1 MNYKDYYKTLGV
13 SKNATQDEIKK
24 AFRKLA
30 RKYHPDMNKGD
41 NAKAAEEKFKDI
53 NEANEVL
60 SDPDK
65 RQKYDQFG
73 AHWQQYG
80 RAGGRPEDFN
90 WDPWQSQGGGFTQ
103 TISQEE
109 LERILGGMG
118 GSSGVGGLGG
128 FSDFFETL
136 FGDLGGSPRGG
147 VNFGQQRVRQPQR
160 GQDAE
165 HTVEIT
171 LEEAHRGTQRI
182 LEWDTG
188 RKIEAQIPAGVKTGS
203 KVRLRGQGQ
212 RGALGGQ
219 SGDLFLKIKVLPH
232 PLFKREEDNLRT
244 NVPVGL
250 YDTLLGGEIEV
261 AAIDQRIKLT
271 IPPETENGKVF
282 RLRGLG
288 MPSIRNSKDKG
299 DLLVKVNVML
309 PKKLSKK
316 EQEIFSQLRDIRRAN
331 A

>member
-1 MNYKDYYKTLGV
+1 MDYKDYYKTLGV
-13 SKNATQDEIKK
+13 GKNASQDEIKK

-30 RKYHPDMNKGD
+30 RKYHPDMNKGT

-53 NEANEVL
+53 NEAHEVL
-60 SDPDK
+60 SDPEK

-90 WDPWQSQGGGFTQ
+90 WGPWQSQGGGFRTQ

-109 LERILGGMG
+109 LERIFGGMG
-118 GSSGVGGLGG
+118 GAAGTGGMGG

-136 FGDLGGSPRGG
+136 FGGFGAAPGSGTS
-147 VNFGQQRVRQPQR
+147 FGQHRVRRPQR

-165 HTVEIT
+165 HTIEIS

-182 LEWDTG
+182 LEWDDG
-188 RKIEAQIPAGVKTGS
+188 RKIEAKIPAGVKTGS

-212 RGALGGQ
+212 RGAMGGQ

-232 PLFKREEDNLRT
+232 PLFKRDGDNLRT

-250 YDTLLGGEIEV
+250 YDALLGGEVEV
-261 AAIDQRIKLT
+261 AAIDQRVKLT
-271 IPPETENGKVF
+271 IPAETENGKIF

-288 MPSIRNSKDKG
+288 MPSIRNPKNKG
-299 DLLVKVNVML
+299 DLLVKINVLL
-309 PKKLSKK
+309 PKNLSKK
-316 EQEIFSQLRDIRRAN
+316 EKEIFQQLRELRR
-331 A
+331 